1 VGEAAPRCQA
11 IFARF
16 PLPYLPQLGGGDSNW
31 WLRMSARDP
40 RRMARDL
47 LAWYDRHRRSLPWR
61 AKAGATADPYH
72 VWLSEIMLQQ
82 TTVPAVKSYYEAF
95 LQRWPTVRDLAE
107 ADIHDVMAAWAGL
120 GYYARARNLH
130 KCAQIVTERHGGR
143 FPATEDALRELPG
156 IGRYTAAAIAAIAFD
171 RKATI
176 LDGNVER
183 VVSRI
188 HRLKTP
194 LPKAKAELWVLAG
207 QLTPDERA
215 GDYAQ
220 AIMDLGATIC
230 TPQKPACSL
239 CPWRSDCAAFAA
251 GDQESYPRKAPKAE
265 RPQRY
270 GVAFWI
276 MNERGEVALR
286 RRPPS
291 GLLGGMLEPP
301 GIEWGDTAPSQVA
314 ALRKAPLQAEW
325 RWSKGV
331 VRHVFTHFAL
341 ELRVAIAT
349 VKGQPLKD
357 ALWIPID
364 QLGTAALP
372 SLMRKVAKLAL
383 SSAVQKRA
391 AQ

>member
-1 VGEAAPRCQA
+1 MGSSEQMAQA
-11 IFARF
+11 
-16 PLPYLPQLGGGDSNW
+16 
-31 WLRMSARDP
+31 
-40 RRMARDL
+40 L

-61 AKAGATADPYH
+61 AKPGQVADPYH

-82 TTVPAVKSYYEAF
+82 TTVPAVKPYYETF
-95 LQRWPTVRDLAE
+95 LARWPTVADLAQ

-130 KCAQIVTERHGGR
+130 KCAQLVTERHGGH
-143 FPATEDALRELPG
+143 FPDTEDALRELPG
-156 IGRYTAAAIAAIAFD
+156 IGRYTAGAIAAIAFG

-183 VVSRI
+183 VTSRI
-188 HRLKTP
+188 HRLATP
-194 LPKAKAELWVLAG
+194 LPKAKAELWALAE
-207 QLTPDERA
+207 QLTPEQRP

-239 CPWRSDCAAFAA
+239 CPWNAACAAFAA

-276 MNERGEVALR
+276 VNERGEVALR

-291 GLLGGMLEPP
+291 GLLGGMLEVP
-301 GIEWGDTAPSQVA
+301 GTEWGDRKLAKDA
-314 ALRKAPLQAEW
+314 ALRKAPLSAEW
-325 RWSKGV
+325 RWSDGI

-341 ELRVAIAT
+341 ELQVAIAT
-349 VKGQPLKD
+349 VRGRPLAD
-357 ALWIPID
+357 AEWVPID
-364 QLGTAALP
+364 QLGTVALP
-372 SLMRKVAKLAL
+372 SVMRKVAKLAL
-383 SSAVQKRA
+383 ASAVRKQA

>member
-1 VGEAAPRCQA
+1 
-11 IFARF
+11 
-16 PLPYLPQLGGGDSNW
+16 
-31 WLRMSARDP
+31 
-40 RRMARDL
+40 MARAL

-61 AKAGATADPYH
+61 AKRGQAADPYH

-82 TTVPAVKSYYEAF
+82 TTVPAVKPYYEVF
-95 LQRWPTVRDLAE
+95 LKRWPTVADLAH

-130 KCAQIVTERHGGR
+130 KCAGIVTERHGGH
-143 FPATEDALRELPG
+143 FPADEDALRELPG
-156 IGRYTAAAIAAIAFD
+156 IGRYTAGAIAAIAFD
-171 RKATI
+171 KQATI
-176 LDGNVER
+176 VDGNVER
-183 VVSRI
+183 VVSRLY
-188 HRLKTP
+188 RVATP
-194 LPKAKAELWVLAG
+194 LPKAKEELWALAEE
-207 QLTPDERA
+207 LTPDERP

-239 CPWRSDCAAFAA
+239 CPWRADCAAFAA
-251 GDQESYPRKAPKAE
+251 GDQETYPRKAPKAE

-276 MNERGEVALR
+276 VNERGEVALC

-301 GIEWGDTAPSQVA
+301 GTDWGSKPVTKAA
-314 ALRKAPLQAEW
+314 ALRKAPLPAEW
-325 RWSKGV
+325 RWSEGV
-331 VRHVFTHFAL
+331 VRHVFTHFTL
-341 ELRVAIAT
+341 ELQVASAV
-349 VKGQPLKD
+349 VKGRPLKD
-357 ALWIPID
+357 AEWVPID
-364 QLGTAALP
+364 RLGAVALP

-383 SSAVQKRA
+383 AGALQKRA

>member
-1 VGEAAPRCQA
+1 MKVRNPK
-11 IFARF
+11 
-16 PLPYLPQLGGGDSNW
+16 
-31 WLRMSARDP
+31 RMS
-40 RRMARDL
+40 RDL

-61 AKAGATADPYH
+61 AKPGVTADPYH

-82 TTVPAVKSYYEAF
+82 TTVPAVKPYYETF
-95 LQRWPTVRDLAE
+95 LKRWPTVRDLAL

-130 KCAQIVTERHGGR
+130 KCAGIVTERHGGR
-143 FPATEDALRELPG
+143 FPDTEEALRELPG
-156 IGRYTAAAIAAIAFD
+156 IGCYTAGAIAAIAFD
-171 RKATI
+171 RQATI
-176 LDGNVER
+176 VDGNVER
-183 VVSRI
+183 VVSRL
-188 HRLKTP
+188 HRVQTP
-194 LPKAKAELWVLAG
+194 LPKAKPELWELAEK
-207 QLTPDERA
+207 LTPKERP

-220 AIMDLGATIC
+220 AIMDLGATLC

-239 CPWRSDCAAFAA
+239 CPWRQDCAAFRA
-251 GDQESYPRKAPKAE
+251 GDQESYPRKAPKAG

-270 GVAFWI
+270 GAAFWI

-301 GIEWGDTAPSQVA
+301 GTEWGDKAPTKAA
-314 ALRKAPLQAEW
+314 ALRKAPLTAEW
-325 RWSKGV
+325 RWPEGV

-341 ELRVAIAT
+341 ELQVAIAI
-349 VKGQPLKD
+349 VRGRPLKD
-357 ALWIPID
+357 AEWVPVD
-364 QLGTAALP
+364 QLGAVALP

-383 SSAVQKRA
+383 STGGHPAKRA

>member
-1 VGEAAPRCQA
+1 MKSTH
-11 IFARF
+11 
-16 PLPYLPQLGGGDSNW
+16 PQMPQ
-31 WLRMSARDP
+31 R
-40 RRMARDL
+40 L

-61 AKAGATADPYH
+61 ARPGETADPYH

-82 TTVPAVKSYYEAF
+82 TTVPAVKPYYETF
-95 LQRWPTVRDLAE
+95 LKRWPSVRDLAA

-143 FPATEDALRELPG
+143 FPDTEDALRELPG
-156 IGRYTAAAIAAIAFD
+156 IGRYTAGAIAAIAFG

-183 VVSRI
+183 VVSRL
-188 HRLKTP
+188 HRLQTP
-194 LPKAKAELWVLAG
+194 LPKAKAELWALAEE
-207 QLTPDERA
+207 LTPEQRP

-239 CPWRSDCAAFAA
+239 CPWNADCAAFAA
-251 GDQESYPRKAPKAE
+251 GDQETYPRKAPKAE

-270 GVAFWI
+270 GAAFW
-276 MNERGEVALR
+276 MVNENGEVALR
-286 RRPPS
+286 RRPPR
-291 GLLGGMLEPP
+291 GLLGGMLEVP
-301 GIEWGDTAPSQVA
+301 GTEWGAAPLAQDA
-314 ALRKAPLQAEW
+314 ALRKAPVPADW
-325 RWSKGV
+325 RWSDGI

-341 ELRVAIAT
+341 ELQVATAM
-349 VKGQPLKD
+349 VRGRPLAD
-357 ALWIPID
+357 AEWVPID
-364 QLGTAALP
+364 RLGAVALP
-372 SLMRKVAKLAL
+372 SVMRKVAKLAL
-383 SSAVQKRA
+383 AGAVRKQA

>member
-1 VGEAAPRCQA
+1 
-11 IFARF
+11 
-16 PLPYLPQLGGGDSNW
+16 
-31 WLRMSARDP
+31 
-40 RRMARDL
+40 MAHAL

-61 AKAGATADPYH
+61 AKRGATADPYH

-82 TTVPAVKSYYEAF
+82 TTVPAVKPYYETF
-95 LQRWPTVRDLAE
+95 LERWPTVEDLAK

-130 KCAQIVTERHGGR
+130 KCAEIVTERHGGR
-143 FPATEDALRELPG
+143 FPADQDALRELPG
-156 IGRYTAAAIAAIAFD
+156 IGRYTAGAIAAIAFD
-171 RKATI
+171 QQATI
-176 LDGNVER
+176 VDGNVER
-183 VVSRI
+183 VVSRLC
-188 HRLKTP
+188 RVATP
-194 LPKAKAELWVLAG
+194 LPKAKEELWALAER
-207 QLTPDERA
+207 LTPKERP

-230 TPQKPACSL
+230 TPQRPACSL
-239 CPWRSDCAAFAA
+239 CPWREDCAAFAE

-276 MNERGEVALR
+276 MNEKGEVALR

-291 GLLGGMLEPP
+291 GLLGGMLAPP
-301 GIEWGDTAPSQVA
+301 GTEWGDKPLAKAA
-314 ALRKAPLQAEW
+314 ALRKAPRSAAW
-325 RWSKGV
+325 RWSDGV

-341 ELRVAIAT
+341 ELQVASA
-349 VKGQPLKD
+349 VVEGRPLAD
-357 ALWIPID
+357 VEWVPID
-364 QLGTAALP
+364 RLGAVALP

-383 SSAVQKRA
+383 SNAVQKRA

>member
-1 VGEAAPRCQA
+1 MTAG
-11 IFARF
+11 
-16 PLPYLPQLGGGDSNW
+16 NTH
-31 WLRMSARDP
+31 
-40 RRMARDL
+40 RMARAL
-47 LAWYDRHRRSLPWR
+47 LEWYDRHRRSLPWR
-61 AKAGATADPYH
+61 AKAGITADPYH

-82 TTVPAVKSYYEAF
+82 TTVPAVKPYYETF
-95 LQRWPTVRDLAE
+95 LRRWPTVADLAE

-130 KCAQIVTERHGGR
+130 KCAAIVTERHGGR
-143 FPATEDALRELPG
+143 LPDSEAALRELPG
-156 IGRYTAAAIAAIAFD
+156 IGRYTAGAIAAIAFG
-171 RKATI
+171 RQATI

-188 HRLKTP
+188 HRVQAP
-194 LPKAKAELWVLAG
+194 LPKAKPELWVLAET
-207 QLTPDERA
+207 LTPEERP

-239 CPWRSDCAAFAA
+239 CPWRADCEAFKA
-251 GDQESYPRKAPKAE
+251 GDQETYPRKAPKAE

-276 MNERGEVALR
+276 VNEQGEVALR

-301 GIEWGDTAPSQVA
+301 GTDWVDKPAGKAA
-314 ALRKAPLQAEW
+314 ALRKAPLTAEW
-325 RWSKGV
+325 RWSEGL

-341 ELRVAIAT
+341 ELQVAT
-349 VKGQPLKD
+349 TVVKGRPLKD
-357 ALWIPID
+357 AHWIPID
-364 QLGTAALP
+364 QLGTVALP

-383 SSAVQKRA
+383 SNAQQKRA

>member
-1 VGEAAPRCQA
+1 MTPNQA
-11 IFARF
+11 K
-16 PLPYLPQLGGGDSNW
+16 
-31 WLRMSARDP
+31 
-40 RRMARDL
+40 RMARAL

-82 TTVPAVKSYYEAF
+82 TTVPAVKPYYETF
-95 LQRWPTVRDLAE
+95 LRRWPTVEDLAT
-107 ADIHDVMAAWAGL
+107 APLNDILAAWAGL

-130 KCAQIVTERHGGR
+130 KCAAIVTERHGGR
-143 FPATEDALRELPG
+143 FPDSEEELRELPG

-171 RKATI
+171 KPATI

-183 VVSRI
+183 VVSRL
-188 HRLKTP
+188 HRLRTP
-194 LPKAKAELWVLAG
+194 LPKAKAELWVLAE
-207 QLTPDERA
+207 QLTPAQRP

-220 AIMDLGATIC
+220 AIMDLGATLC

-239 CPWRSDCAAFAA
+239 CPWQGDCAAFVA
-251 GDQESYPRKAPKAE
+251 GDQERYPRKAPKAE

-270 GVAFWI
+270 GAAFWI
-276 MNERGEVALR
+276 VNDQGEVALR

-301 GIEWGDTAPSQVA
+301 GTDWGDPPISKTA
-314 ALRKAPLQAEW
+314 ALRKAPIPAEW
-325 RWSKGV
+325 RWCDGM

-341 ELRVAIAT
+341 ELQVACT
-349 VKGQPLKD
+349 LVRGRPLKD
-357 ALWIPID
+357 AEWVPMD
-364 QLGTAALP
+364 QLGAVALP
-372 SLMRKVAKLAL
+372 SVMRKVAKLAL
-383 SSAVQKRA
+383 ASAMQQRA

>member
-1 VGEAAPRCQA
+1 MKST
-11 IFARF
+11 
-16 PLPYLPQLGGGDSNW
+16 LDPQ
-31 WLRMSARDP
+31 
-40 RRMARDL
+40 MARDL

-61 AKAGATADPYH
+61 AKAGVTADPYH

-82 TTVPAVKSYYEAF
+82 TTVPAVKPYYETF
-95 LQRWPTVRDLAE
+95 LKRWPTVRELAE

-130 KCAQIVTERHGGR
+130 KCAAIVTERHGGR
-143 FPATEDALRELPG
+143 FPDTEEALRELPG
-156 IGRYTAAAIAAIAFD
+156 IGRYTAGAIAAIAFG

-176 LDGNVER
+176 VDGNVER
-183 VVSRI
+183 VVSRLY
-188 HRLKTP
+188 RVQTP
-194 LPKAKAELWVLAG
+194 LPKAKPELWTLAEA
-207 QLTPDERA
+207 LTPMERP

-239 CPWRSDCAAFAA
+239 CPWQAACAAFKE
-251 GDQESYPRKAPKAE
+251 GDQEAYPRKAPKAE

-276 MNERGEVALR
+276 MNEKGEVALQR
-286 RRPPS
+286 RRPS

-301 GIEWGDTAPSQVA
+301 GTEWGDKPLGKAA
-314 ALRKAPLQAEW
+314 ALRKAPLSAGW
-325 RWSKGV
+325 RWSDGV

-341 ELRVAIAT
+341 ELQVACA
-349 VKGQPLKD
+349 VVRGRPVKD
-357 ALWIPID
+357 AQWIPID
-364 QLGTAALP
+364 QLGAVALP

-383 SSAVQKRA
+383 AAGGKPLGRA

>member
-1 VGEAAPRCQA
+1 MK
-11 IFARF
+11 
-16 PLPYLPQLGGGDSNW
+16 S
-31 WLRMSARDP
+31 SDP
-40 RRMARDL
+40 NRMAREL

-61 AKAGATADPYH
+61 ARPGQVADPYH

-82 TTVPAVKSYYEAF
+82 TTVPAVKPYYETF
-95 LQRWPTVRDLAE
+95 LKRWPTVEQLAA

-130 KCAQIVTERHGGR
+130 KCAAIVTERHGGR
-143 FPATEDALRELPG
+143 FPGTEEALRELPG
-156 IGRYTAAAIAAIAFD
+156 IGRYTAGAIAAIAFD
-171 RKATI
+171 RPATI
-176 LDGNVER
+176 VDGNVER
-183 VVSRI
+183 VVSRLY
-188 HRLKTP
+188 RVQTP
-194 LPKAKAELWVLAG
+194 LPKAKPQLWALAER
-207 QLTPDERA
+207 LTPERRP

-239 CPWRSDCAAFAA
+239 CPWRSECAAFKA

-265 RPQRY
+265 RPQHY

-276 MNERGEVALR
+276 MNEKGEVALR

-301 GIEWGDTAPSQVA
+301 GTEWGDKAVGKTV
-314 ALRKAPLQAEW
+314 ALRKAPLAAEW
-325 RWSKGV
+325 RWSEGV

-341 ELRVAIAT
+341 ELQVARTT
-349 VKGQPLKD
+349 VKGRPIKD
-357 ALWIPID
+357 AEWVPID
-364 QLGTAALP
+364 RLGAVALP

-383 SSAVQKRA
+383 GGGALKRA

>member
-1 VGEAAPRCQA
+1 MK
-11 IFARF
+11 
-16 PLPYLPQLGGGDSNW
+16 S
-31 WLRMSARDP
+31 RDAQHME
-40 RRMARDL
+40 RAL
-47 LAWYDRHRRSLPWR
+47 LAWYDRHRRGLPWR
-61 AKAGATADPYH
+61 AKPGVAADPYH

-82 TTVPAVKSYYEAF
+82 TTVPAVKPYYETF
-95 LQRWPTVRDLAE
+95 LTRWPTVEKLAA
-107 ADIHDVMAAWAGL
+107 ADIHEVMAAWAGL

-130 KCAQIVTERHGGR
+130 KCAAIVTERHGGR
-143 FPATEDALRELPG
+143 FPDTEEQLRELPG
-156 IGRYTAAAIAAIAFD
+156 IGRYTAGAIAAIAFD
-171 RKATI
+171 RQATI

-188 HRLKTP
+188 HRVQTP
-194 LPKAKAELWVLAG
+194 LPKAKQELWALAE
-207 QLTPDERA
+207 QLTPPAHPVGRP

-239 CPWRSDCAAFAA
+239 CPWQSACAAFKA

-270 GVAFWI
+270 GAAFWI
-276 MNERGEVALR
+276 VNERGEVALR

-301 GIEWGDTAPSQVA
+301 GTEWGGQPLGKSA
-314 ALRKAPLQAEW
+314 ALRKAPLSAEW
-325 RWSKGV
+325 RWSEGL

-341 ELRVAIAT
+341 ELQVACAL
-349 VKGQPLKD
+349 VKGRPLPD
-357 ALWIPID
+357 AEWVPID
-364 QLGTAALP
+364 RLGAVALP
-372 SLMRKVAKLAL
+372 SVMRKVAKLAL
-383 SSAVQKRA
+383 ASAGQKRA